1 MRSRD
6 SRRCSGWILG
16 LWLGATGLAQA
27 EEISGGEQGPG
38 RAQGVP
44 VPVTVVLQAGDMPDG
59 GGGAMV
65 DILNSPFTDGGGR
78 VGFNGSLTDGDRFIW
93 YDDGIIFLDSSIE
106 DFNLT
111 SGESTMGV
119 SNSAGFIY
127 SPSVDGDDSVWSH
140 NGLVQRED
148 VQAPGFPDG
157 TTNTFNSRPTMLPGG
172 EAFWVSGFNE
182 SGGTSTEGRVLYTSP
197 TASSSDIAVVLR
209 SDDMVSGLPIDR
221 PSGIGFDYQIS
232 DNGLHHIHD
241 LVMDT
246 GSTADDGAIYV
257 DGALVAREGQ
267 PNGDGANWG
276 NFDAVSINN
285 LGNYLF
291 SGDDDGATTGD
302 EFLAYNGAI
311 AVREGDTLDGV
322 TLTSSASV
330 LGASLNNAGWAVHA
344 WNRSGGDEFLFVACD
359 ATDLASSL
367 VVVATGDE
375 LDVDQDGSG
384 DATLTDLGISSVV
397 GPGLWLAEDGRVF
410 VNVELDF
417 GGGEIEAIIALG
429 LPCLEPGIF
438 SDGFETG
445 DTSRWSTTVL

>member
-6 SRRCSGWILG
+6 SRRWVGWILG
-16 LWLGATGLAQA
+16 LWLGVTGLAWA
-27 EEISGGEQGPG
+27 EETGSVQDV
-38 RAQGVP
+38 RRVAGVP
-44 VPVTVVLQAGDMPDG
+44 VPAVVVLQAGDTPAG

-65 DILNSPFTDGGGR
+65 DILNSPFTDGRGR
-78 VGFNGSLTDGDRFIW
+78 LGFNGSLTDGDRFIW

-197 TASSSDIAVVLR
+197 TASSGDIAVILR
-209 SDDMVSGLPIDR
+209 SDDMVGGLPIDR

-232 DNGLHHIHD
+232 DNGEHHIHD

-291 SGDDDGATTGD
+291 SGDDDGATSSD
-302 EFLAYNGAI
+302 EFLTYNGAI
-311 AVREGDTLDGV
+311 AVREGDTLDDV

-344 WNRSGGDEFLFVACD
+344 WNRSGGDEFLFVTCD
-359 ATDLASSL
+359 ASDLASSI

-375 LDVDQDGSG
+375 LDVDGDGSG

-410 VNVELDF
+410 VNAELDF
-417 GGGEIEAIIALG
+417 GGGEVEAIIAFG
-429 LPCLEPGIF
+429 LPCLEAGIF
-438 SDGFETG
+438 SDGFESG
-445 DTSRWSTTVL
+445 DTSLWSTTVL